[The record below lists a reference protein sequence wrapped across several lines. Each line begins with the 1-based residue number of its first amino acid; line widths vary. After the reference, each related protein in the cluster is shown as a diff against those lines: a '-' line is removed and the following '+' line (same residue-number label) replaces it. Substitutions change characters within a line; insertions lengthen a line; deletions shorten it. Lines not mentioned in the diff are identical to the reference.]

1 MTLPLYNL
9 LIRILTPLILL
20 RQLVKSL
27 KEPGYRQR
35 LPERL
40 GYCPKTLPKQAIWI
54 HAVSV
59 GETVACVP
67 LVAGLRKRYPQH
79 RILITTMTPSGSE
92 QVKRSFGDSVDHA
105 YLPYDLPGAM
115 RRFIGQLQPYM
126 CVIIETE
133 LWPNMIGECARNN
146 VPTALVN
153 ARLSEKSARGY
164 ARIPRLVNDM
174 FAGLTIVAAQSDTAG
189 DRFLALGLDQDK
201 LHIGGSIKF
210 DCILDDVTKKR
221 AVKLRKSWDPECT
234 RPIWIAAST
243 HKGEEAIILDVHK
256 KLMVSHPD
264 ALLVLVPRHRHR
276 MESVYKLCQRS
287 NMTVIRRSRAQTVSD
302 CSQVVLGDTI
312 GELSLLYGACDL
324 AFVGGSLVPRG
335 GHNMIEPAAWGLPI
349 VCGTNTFN
357 FPEVAAALSRSGGQ
371 HCVHNAQQLLL
382 QLERLLPDVSGRRTV
397 GEANRALVASHRG
410 AVEKQLSILDCLIS
424 DAA

>member
-1 MTLPLYNL
+1 MTLPFYNF
-9 LIRILTPLILL
+9 LIRLLTPFILL
-20 RQLVKSL
+20 RQLFKSI
-27 KEPGYRQR
+27 KEPAYRQR

-40 GYCPKTLPKQAIWI
+40 GYCPKHLPKQAIWI

-67 LVAGLRKRYPQH
+67 LVAGLKKRYPQH

-92 QVKRSFGDSVDHA
+92 QVKRSFGDSVEHA

-115 RRFIGQLQPYM
+115 RRFISRLQPHM

-133 LWPNMIGECARNN
+133 LWPNMIRECARNN

-153 ARLSEKSARGY
+153 ARMSEKSVRGY
-164 ARIPRLVNDM
+164 ARFPRIVDEM
-174 FAGLTIVAAQSDTAG
+174 FAGLTVVAAQSEAAG
-189 DRFLALGLDQDK
+189 NRFLALGLDPDK

-221 AVKLRKSWDPECT
+221 AVKLRNSWDPNRS

-256 KLMVSHPD
+256 KLMHSHPD

-276 MESVYKLCQRS
+276 MESVYKLCQRKGL
-287 NMTVIRRSRAQTVSD
+287 TVIRRSS
-302 CSQVVLGDTI
+302 SQAPNNTSHVILGDTI

-371 HCVHNAQQLLL
+371 QCVHNAEQLLA
-382 QLERLLPDVSGRRTV
+382 QLETLLPDVSGRRTV

-410 AVEKQLSILDCLIS
+410 AVEKQLSILDCLVS